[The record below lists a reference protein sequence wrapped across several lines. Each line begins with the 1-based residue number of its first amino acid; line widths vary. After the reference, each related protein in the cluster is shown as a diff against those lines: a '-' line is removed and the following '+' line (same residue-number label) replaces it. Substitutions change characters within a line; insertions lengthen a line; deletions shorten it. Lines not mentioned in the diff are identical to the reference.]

1 MSDSKDTTEPE
12 PEAEVQTTDPEATEV
27 EAAASVAK
35 AEATEEKATKRS
47 VQVGSLVVLLLIVG
61 SLVWYLLADR
71 YTPYTSQ
78 ARVDGYVV
86 GVAPKVAGLVT
97 EVWVTNNT
105 QVEVGQK
112 LFQIDPS
119 QYTIALDKAKS
130 GLETTQRQVDAGG
143 AAVRSARA
151 KLLSAQANLVKAQK
165 DTTRLEAL
173 RQSDEGTISMR
184 RLEIS
189 RATLEQA
196 KAGVSSAE
204 AAIEQAIEQQGG
216 EVDANNSNLKAAQ
229 SAVDRAELDLSNT
242 IVRAS
247 TNGIITDLQAEAG
260 QYAGT
265 GSAVLTLIAL
275 QDVWVRAE
283 FSENNL
289 GNLRAGNVVGIL
301 FDVLPGRTFTGT
313 VRSIGLGVSATAAPA
328 PGTLP
333 TIDNNRDWLRQSQRF
348 PVIIEF
354 DLSQHERLRE
364 QLRVGGQATVVA
376 YTGEHVVLNPMG
388 RMYLKL
394 MSYLSYAY

>member
-1 MSDSKDTTEPE
+1 MSDSKKKPE
-12 PEAEVQTTDPEATEV
+12 LKQDEQPED
-27 EAAASVAK
+27 SAK
-35 AEATEEKATKRS
+35 AANTEAKATKRS
-47 VQVGSLVVLLLIVG
+47 VQVGSLIILLLIVG
-61 SLVWYLLADR
+61 SLIWYLFADR

-97 EVWVTNNT
+97 EVWVQNNM

-151 KLLSAQANLVKAQK
+151 NLLSAQANLVKAQK

-173 RQSDEGTISMR
+173 RESDEGTISLR
-184 RLEIS
+184 RLEVS

-196 KAGVSSAE
+196 KAGVTSAE

-216 EVDANNSNLKAAQ
+216 EVDANNANLKAAQ
-229 SAVDRAELDLSNT
+229 SAVDKAELDLANT
-242 IVRAS
+242 IVRAT

-265 GSAVLTLIAL
+265 GTPVLTLIAM
-275 QDVWVRAE
+275 QDVWVRAD
-283 FSENNL
+283 FTENNL
-289 GNLRAGNVVGIL
+289 GHLRAGNSVELV
-301 FDVLPGRTFTGT
+301 FDVLPGQTFEGE
-313 VRSIGLGVSATAAPA
+313 VRSIGLGVSATAAPV

-348 PVIIEF
+348 PVIVQF
-354 DLSQHERLRE
+354 DLEQHEALRE
-364 QLRVGGQATVVA
+364 QLRVGGQATVIV
-376 YTGEHVVLNPMG
+376 YTGEHPILNPLG
-388 RMYLKL
+388 RLYMKL

>member
-1 MSDSKDTTEPE
+1 MSDSNKKSEPKSE
-12 PEAEVQTTDPEATEV
+12 PKLEAP
-27 EAAASVAK
+27 AK
-35 AEATEEKATKRS
+35 TPTAEATEAKATRHS
-47 VQVGSLVVLLLIVG
+47 VQIGSLIVLLLIVG
-61 SLVWYLLADR
+61 SLVWYLFADR

-97 EVWVTNNT
+97 EVWVENNT
-105 QVEVGQK
+105 QVEAGQK

-151 KLLSAQANLVKAQK
+151 NLLSAQANQVKAQK

-173 RQSDEGTISMR
+173 RKSDEGTISLR

-196 KAGVSSAE
+196 KAGVTAAE

-216 EVDANNSNLKAAQ
+216 EVDANNANLKAAQ
-229 SAVDRAELDLSNT
+229 SAVDKAELDLSNT

-247 TNGIITDLQAEAG
+247 TSGVITDLQAEAG

-265 GSAVLTLIAL
+265 GTAVLTLIAL
-275 QDVWVRAE
+275 QDVWVRAD

-289 GNLRAGNVVGIL
+289 GHLRAGHPVDIL
-301 FDVLPGRTFTGT
+301 FDVLPGQTFRGT
-313 VRSIGLGVSATAAPA
+313 VRSIGLGVSATTAPA
-328 PGTLP
+328 AGTLP

-348 PVIIEF
+348 PVVIEF
-354 DLSQHERLRE
+354 NPMQHDVLRG
-364 QLRVGGQATVVA
+364 QLRVGAQATVIA
-376 YTGEHVVLNPMG
+376 YTGEHAILNPIG
-388 RMYLKL
+388 RLYIWF